1 MTPYLNVDESRTNIA
16 MSFEN
21 GDYSSYKA
29 FYKRVR

>member
-1 MTPYLNVDESRTNIA
+1 MTTYLNVEESRTNIA

-29 FYKRVR
+29 LL